1 MGRVSRL
8 AAVLLAGVLA
18 AAFLA
23 GCENALQSFIFDTLF
38 GPPYRREMARL
49 VPDPNLG
56 SYGFAVDI
64 SGDYMIVG
72 EPNRDGGKGGARVYH
87 RTSGETWDSGIL
99 LPAPSGAL
107 GPDTTNGMGGDNY
120 GYAVA
125 TSGDY
130 AVLGAMNA
138 GDRATGKKQG
148 RVAIYA
154 RNTTS
159 GAWYF
164 VSDFGL
170 ADIPGATPAPLDYD
184 LFGNVVSIDGTWM
197 AIGARQD
204 QNGVPNDSCGAVY
217 LFQNVGG
224 TWTFKE
230 KKRAKVPQDGAA
242 FGFSVDLAGDLL
254 IVGSHYEDIEG
265 APIVAPYRQGAAYI
279 FTFDTDNWQFS
290 DRITAPD
297 AEHMAL
303 FGVSVGISGSYAV
316 VGSPLKTV
324 NGVTQAGAAYMF
336 QRAAADDWHS
346 IPAAVVT
353 LKDPGLED
361 WYGWAAAIRGDHAL
375 VSAFN
380 RDERGTNAGAAY
392 VYSRTTGNT
401 WVIAGTVSPSD
412 AMDNLYF
419 GMSLALDA
427 DHAVVGATAPPPA
440 AAKGAAYI
448 FK

>member
-8 AAVLLAGVLA
+8 ATVLLAGVLA

-23 GCENALQSFIFDTLF
+23 GCENALQSFIFDSLF

-49 VPDPNLG
+49 APNPNLG

-72 EPNRDGGKGGARVYH
+72 EPNRDGGKGGAWVYH
-87 RTSGETWDSGIL
+87 RTSGEQWDSGTL
-99 LPAPSGAL
+99 LPAPADAL
-107 GPDTTNGMGGDNY
+107 GPDTTNGNDGDNY

-125 TSGDY
+125 TNGDY
-130 AVLGAMNA
+130 AVLGAMYA
-138 GDRATGKKQG
+138 GDRVGGIKRG

-154 RNTTS
+154 RNS
-159 GAWYF
+159 MSNAWDF

-170 ADIPGATPAPLDYD
+170 AAVSGAIPLDYD
-184 LFGNVVSIDGTWM
+184 LFGNAISIDGTWM

-204 QNGVPNDSCGAVY
+204 QNGVPSDSCGAVY

-230 KKRAKVPQDGAA
+230 KKRAVVPQDGAA
-242 FGFSVDLAGDLL
+242 FGFSVDLSGDLL

-265 APIVAPYRQGAAYI
+265 IPIVAPYRQGAAYI
-279 FTFDTDNWQFS
+279 FSFDTDNWQFS

-324 NGVTQAGAAYMF
+324 GGVTQAGAVYMF
-336 QRAAADDWHS
+336 QRASANDWHS
-346 IPAAVVT
+346 IPAAAVT

-361 WYGWAAAIRGDHAL
+361 WYGWAAAIRGDYAL

-401 WVIAGTVSPSD
+401 WVLAEMVSPSD
-412 AMDNLYF
+412 AKDNLYF
-419 GMSLALDA
+419 GMSLALD
-427 DHAVVGATAPPPA
+427 DTLAVGGATAPPPA
-440 AAKGAAYI
+440 TAKGAAHI